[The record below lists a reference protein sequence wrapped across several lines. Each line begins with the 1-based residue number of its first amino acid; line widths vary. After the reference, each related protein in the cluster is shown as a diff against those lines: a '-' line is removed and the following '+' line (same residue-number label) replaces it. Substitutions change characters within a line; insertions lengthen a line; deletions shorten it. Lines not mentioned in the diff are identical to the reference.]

1 MQSTPGDPMTRW
13 HGVSDLAGDGGELQG
28 LCEAAFELAR
38 AASDA
43 HGGVRPFVVWS
54 DVSGAVC
61 WDIPPATE
69 DGRVLEAAYG
79 IAFGR
84 SVGQLA
90 GVVDRVLLRPAEGSE
105 REAERVVLLSE
116 GAVLGAAYG
125 LVSESGDEEAWFERR
140 TVG

>member
-1 MQSTPGDPMTRW
+1 MTRW
-13 HGVSDLAGDGGELQG
+13 HSVPEVGPDGGQARR
-28 LCEAAFELAR
+28 LCETAVALAR
-38 AASDA
+38 EAAAA

-54 DVSGAVC
+54 DAAGDVR